1 MPALVTGLVGLLCGA
16 LIGALVQRSRLCTF
30 GAIEDALAGHDW
42 RRMKVF
48 GLALGLALLVT
59 QALILGGALD
69 PDRISYLPPRLPIVG
84 LVAGGLMFGVGMAL
98 VGTCGFGSLVRL
110 GTGDLRSLV
119 VILVF
124 GVFAYASLRGVLSG
138 FRIGVIEQWSIPMP
152 GPSRSDIPTQLER
165 VIGLDPRAAL
175 TGLAAAFL
183 VTVALRDARLRRSPR
198 LLAAAVAL
206 GLVTGLAW
214 AATGSFSDPFD
225 LHSRPQSLTFVAP
238 IARALFGVLAGQ
250 DSIYDFGVS
259 SVIGVVTGAFLAS
272 FRARECRWEAF
283 DDQREM
289 RRHITGGVLMGI
301 GGVLAG
307 GCTIGQGLAA
317 GSAFALSMPIALVSM
332 MAGARLGI
340 AVLVGEMQDLLS
352 HFRR

>member
-1 MPALVTGLVGLLCGA
+1 MPAFTTGLFGLLGGM

-69 PDRISYLPPRLPIVG
+69 PDRISYLPERLPIVG
-84 LVAGGLMFGVGMAL
+84 LVVGGLMFGVGMAL
-98 VGTCGFGSLVRL
+98 VGTCGFGSLIRL

-119 VILVF
+119 VILIF
-124 GVFAYASLRGVLSG
+124 GVAAYASLRGVLSG
-138 FRIGVIEQWSIPMP
+138 FRIGVIEQWSILMP
-152 GPSRSDIPTQLER
+152 GPSRSDIPTQMER
-165 VIGLDPRAAL
+165 VIGIDARALL
-175 TGLAAAFL
+175 TGLVAAFL
-183 VTVALRDARLRRSPR
+183 VTIAIRDARLKRSPR

-206 GLVTGLAW
+206 GLVTGFAW
-214 AATGSFSDPFD
+214 AVTGWFSDPFD
-225 LHSRPQSLTFVAP
+225 LHARPQSLTFVAP

-250 DSIYDFGVS
+250 DSIYDFGVA
-259 SVIGVVTGAFLAS
+259 SVIGGITGSFLAS

-289 RRHITGGVLMGI
+289 RRHITGGALMGV

-317 GSAFALSMPIALVSM
+317 GSAFALSMPIALVAM

-340 AVLVGEMQDLLS
+340 AILVGEMHDILAR
-352 HFRR
+352 FRR

>member
-1 MPALVTGLVGLLCGA
+1 MPAFMTGLFGLLGGM

-59 QALILGGALD
+59 QGLVLGGALD
-69 PDRISYLPPRLPIVG
+69 PDRISYLPERLPIIA
-84 LVAGGLMFGVGMAL
+84 LVVGGLLFGVGMAL

-138 FRIGVIEQWSIPMP
+138 FRIGVVEQFAISMP
-152 GPSRSDIPTQLER
+152 GPSRSDLPTQLER
-165 VIGLDPRAAL
+165 IIGADPRTVITGLLAAL
-175 TGLAAAFL
+175 L
-183 VTVALRDARLRRSPR
+183 VALALRDARLKRSPR
-198 LLAAAVAL
+198 LLAAGVAL
-206 GLVTGLAW
+206 GLVTGLSW
-214 AATGSFSDPFD
+214 AATGWFSDPFD

-238 IARALFGVLAGQ
+238 IARTLFGVLAGQ
-250 DSIYDFGVS
+250 DSVYDFGVA
-259 SVIGVVTGAFLAS
+259 SVVGVVAGSFLAS

-289 RRHITGGVLMGI
+289 RRHIIGGVLMGV

-317 GSAFALSMPIALVSM
+317 GSTLALSMPIAILSM

-340 AVLVGEMQDLLS
+340 AILVGEMQDLLPR
-352 HFRR
+352 FRR

>member
-1 MPALVTGLVGLLCGA
+1 MPAFMTGLLGLLGGV

-59 QALILGGALD
+59 QGLVLGGALD
-69 PDRISYLPPRLPIVG
+69 PDRISYLPERLPIAG
-84 LVAGGLMFGVGMAL
+84 LIGGGLMFGVGMAL
-98 VGTCGFGSLVRL
+98 VGTCGFGSLIRL

-138 FRIGVIEQWSIPMP
+138 FRIGMVEQWSLPMP
-152 GPSRSDIPTQLER
+152 GPSRSDLPTQVGR
-165 VIGLDPRAAL
+165 FIGMDPRAAL
-175 TGLAAAFL
+175 TGLVAAFL
-183 VTVALRDARLRRSPR
+183 ITIALRDARLRRSPR

-214 AATGSFSDPFD
+214 AATGWFSDPFD
-225 LHSRPQSLTFVAP
+225 LHSRPQSITFVAP
-238 IARALFGVLAGQ
+238 IARTLFGVLAGQ
-250 DSIYDFGVS
+250 DSVYDFGVA
-259 SVIGVVTGAFLAS
+259 SVVGVVTGSFLAS

-289 RRHITGGVLMGI
+289 RRHITGGVLMGV

-317 GSAFALSMPIALVSM
+317 GSAFALSMPIALLSM

-340 AVLVGEMQDLLS
+340 AILVGEMQDLLPRL
-352 HFRR
+352 RR